1 MLIDTLKQQTVL
13 TKDGTKAVGNLLKK
27 GQGYESLFKE
37 QSVLVDSLYAEIAKR
52 EQLTTNY
59 RDVIVPAL
67 KELNKEQKNEITLF
81 REKTTLQKRVYE
93 AELKTQKAKKWTWLG
108 GGTLLGILTMLFFGG

>member
-1 MLIDTLKQQTVL
+1 MLVIEVCFL
-13 TKDGTKAVGNLLKK
+13 
-27 GQGYESLFKE
+27 E
-37 QSVLVDSLYAEIAKR
+37 QSILVDSLYAEIAKR
-52 EQLTTNY
+52 EQLTANY

-81 REKTTLQKRVYE
+81 REKTTLQQKVFE

-108 GGTLLGILTMLFFGG
+108 GGALLGILSMLFFGS